1 MDPQANAL
9 NWFEIP
15 ADEIERAQDFYEG
28 IFDMEMAPLQ
38 EMQGMKMV
46 GFPIDMASGKIGGA
60 LVESDFHIP
69 SDEGAIIYL
78 NANPDIQTIIDRVE
92 DLGGEVVMPR
102 TQISPEIGFMAF
114 FIDSEGNRVGLHAQN

>member
-15 ADEIERAQDFYEG
+15 VDEIERAQDFYEG

-92 DLGGEVVMPR
+92 DFGGEVVMPR
-102 TQISPEIGFMAF
+102 TQITPEIGYMAF

>member
-1 MDPQANAL
+1 MNPQANAL

-15 ADEIERAQDFYEG
+15 VDEIERSQDFYEG

-60 LVESDFHIP
+60 LVESDFHVP

-102 TQISPEIGFMAF
+102 TQISPEIGYMAF
-114 FIDSEGNRVGLHAQN
+114 FIDSEGNRIGLHAQN

>member
-1 MDPQANAL
+1 MNPQANAL

-15 ADEIERAQDFYEG
+15 VDEIERAQDFYEG

-60 LVESDFHIP
+60 LVESDFHVP

-102 TQISPEIGFMAF
+102 TQISPEIGYMGF
-114 FIDSEGNRVGLHAQN
+114 FIDSEGNRIGLHAQN

>member
-15 ADEIERAQDFYEG
+15 VDEIERAQDFYEG

-102 TQISPEIGFMAF
+102 TQITPEIGFMAF

>member
-15 ADEIERAQDFYEG
+15 VDEIERAQDFYEG
-28 IFDMEMAPLQ
+28 IFDMAMAPLQ
-38 EMQGMKMV
+38 EMMGLKMV
-46 GFPIDMASGKIGGA
+46 GFPVDMTSGKIGGA
-60 LVESDFHIP
+60 LVESDFHVP
-69 SDEGAIIYL
+69 SDEGAVIYL

-102 TQISPEIGFMAF
+102 TQITPEIGYMAF
-114 FIDSEGNRVGLHAQN
+114 FIDSEGNRIGLHAQN